1 MPRNVYGTSVASSRY
16 GKWMISVAS
25 APPIVAVLTLLLA
38 PDPHGHWTEHLWG
51 AYLGSAQLV
60 VLFVL
65 AALLGSRALSGAL
78 LVALLVITVGI
89 AYQVIGNFQV
99 ADSIWGT
106 RGDPGSPAQLTPEE
120 VQRFRDGGVGPPTVA
135 NVRDD
140 YNQGHDRAGTGD
152 LLVIA
157 GGVAFAVI
165 AGFGRRVPLKVA
177 GLALAMVVIPPP
189 FVWPAAG
196 VLMLLLYGLTSKT
209 GFDRRPI
216 AVPTTASGP

>member
-1 MPRNVYGTSVASSRY
+1 
-16 GKWMISVAS
+16 MISVAS

-120 VQRFRDGGVGPPTVA
+120 VQRFLDHYRPG
-135 NVRDD
+135 
-140 YNQGHDRAGTGD
+140 
-152 LLVIA
+152 
-157 GGVAFAVI
+157 
-165 AGFGRRVPLKVA
+165 
-177 GLALAMVVIPPP
+177 AM
-189 FVWPAAG
+189 
-196 VLMLLLYGLTSKT
+196 
-209 GFDRRPI
+209 
-216 AVPTTASGP
+216 